1 MIPGYRPGRLRGK
14 VNRGQIT
21 PRREDS
27 PPARATRAQFRLR
40 RAASRLDSAASNFA
54 GSAATAEN
62 LIENFKILKN

>member
-27 PPARATRAQFRLR
+27 PPARAQFRLR

-54 GSAATAEN
+54 GSAAIAEN
-62 LIENFKILKN
+62 LIQNFKNLEN